1 MSSGTFPGVLVVG
14 AGPTGLSLAITLRR
28 YGIPV
33 RIIDRAAQPS
43 GVSKALAVWSG
54 SLEALQGLGV
64 VEEFLAQ
71 GRRLRALVVGDGDRT
86 LAELA
91 VGDGIDSPYPFPL
104 LLPQS
109 QTESILAARLNA
121 LGVTIERSVELTE
134 LAQDGGGVTATLRRG
149 DGTIESARAEYLVGC
164 DGARSAVRH
173 ALGIEFEGYTEPE
186 TFLLGDVR
194 IDGGGLDSNNIYV
207 WWHDGGTIAL
217 FPYADH
223 VWRMF
228 ARREDAEGEAP
239 PTLEELQLHAD
250 RHGPR
255 GLRLHDPVWLSA
267 FRVNE
272 RLAARYREGRCFL
285 AGDAAHIH
293 SPAGGQGM
301 NTGIQDAVN
310 LGWKLASA
318 LKRIGDAEMLLASYE
333 PERRPI
339 ARGVVAGAAQK
350 LHAAFATSRLSTVIK
365 DVALTL
371 FGNIP
376 AVQKR
381 LQVELSETDIVY
393 REGPLVALGAPPRRA
408 GRVEVGGR
416 ARDAHVCLPGSA
428 EAQALW
434 PILSQPRHTLLVFE
448 DAAHPIDVASVTA
461 GLTAGPEARL
471 QVLRLGPDEDPRH
484 EARERYL
491 LRGPG
496 WVLVRPDQVIAARGT
511 ATDLTVLEN
520 YLNHVARDRP

>member
-14 AGPTGLSLAITLRR
+14 AGPTGLCLAITLRR
-28 YGIPV
+28 YGVPV
-33 RIIDRAAQPS
+33 RIIDRAPQPS

-71 GRRLRALVVGDGDRT
+71 GRRLRGLVVGDGDRK

-109 QTESILAARLNA
+109 QTEAILKERLTA
-121 LGVTIERSVELTE
+121 LGVAIERSVELTD
-134 LAQDGGGVTATLRRG
+134 LAQDRDGVTATLRHA
-149 DGTIESARAEYLVGC
+149 DGTTESTRAAYLVGC

-194 IDGGGLDSNNIYV
+194 IDGGDLDPHHIYV
-207 WWHDGGTIAL
+207 WWHDGGTVAL
-217 FPYADH
+217 FPFTDH

-228 ARREDAEGEAP
+228 ARREDAAGEAP
-239 PTLEELQLHAD
+239 PTLAELQQHAD

-255 GLRLHDPVWLSA
+255 GLRLHDPQWLSA

-272 RLAARYREGRCFL
+272 RLAARYRSGRCFL

-310 LGWKLASA
+310 LGWKLASV
-318 LKRIGDAEMLLASYE
+318 LQGIGDAEILLGSYE

-365 DVALTL
+365 DVAITL

-381 LQVELSETDIVY
+381 LQVELSETEIVY
-393 REGPLVALGAPPRRA
+393 REGPLVALGDPPRRA
-408 GRVEVGGR
+408 GRAEVGGR
-416 ARDAHVCLPGSA
+416 ALDASFRVPGTSQ
-428 EAQALW
+428 AQDLW
-434 PILSQPRHTLLVFE
+434 PTLSQPRHTLLLFE
-448 DAAHPIDVASVTA
+448 DAGHPIDIRHATA
-461 GLTAGPEARL
+461 GLTEGAGARL
-471 QVLRLGPDEDPRH
+471 HVLRLGPDEDPRH
-484 EARERYL
+484 EVRERYL

-511 ATDLTVLEN
+511 GADLTVLEN